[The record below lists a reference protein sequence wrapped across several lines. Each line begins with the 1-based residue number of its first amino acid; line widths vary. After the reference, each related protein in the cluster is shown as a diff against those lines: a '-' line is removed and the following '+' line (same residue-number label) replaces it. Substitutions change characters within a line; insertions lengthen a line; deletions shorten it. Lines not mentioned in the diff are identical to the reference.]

1 MSLGRDDTTI
11 TLLDE
16 ETINKIAAGEVIE
29 RPASVVKELVENS
42 IDAGASAITIELR
55 GAPGEFIRVS
65 DDGSGMTRG
74 DAKAAFLRHATSK
87 IRRADDLQ
95 NVRTMGFRGEAL
107 ASIAAVARVELVT
120 RREVDQV
127 GTRVVYE
134 GGSLVQ
140 VEDAPSPAGTAVTC
154 RDLFFNTPAR
164 RKFQRRPATELDHI
178 RDTVA
183 RVALA
188 WPGVRFRL
196 VQDGRDLLL
205 AQGQPGGD
213 RRAAI
218 ASLYGAT
225 LAKALLPLVAGTGRT
240 SIEGF
245 ISPPDLSRANRD
257 MQHVFVNGR
266 PVSAPAVARAIENAY
281 ARRLPPGRYPVVFL
295 WISTDPASVDVNVH
309 PAKREVRF
317 SAGHEVFQLAA
328 QAAASALHSSAAVPN
343 LGRRLGPDPRGDG
356 AALDRHAAPTW
367 TVRDGPGAYGYRA
380 GHPAGLEVELGEA
393 EGGVVSPQAS
403 RAVGTA
409 GPRTRFVPLGV
420 FMNTY
425 ILAADD
431 GDLVIIDQHAAH
443 ERILYEAVLAGLST
457 GAPEVQT
464 LIPTT
469 LELSPRVES
478 RVCAMLEELSRL
490 GFLLEP
496 FGQSA
501 LILRGVPAVLGSLR
515 GARDV
520 ADVVR
525 ESLEAC
531 FGAPE
536 DDAYKGIDL
545 VARVAAEVAC
555 KAAVKANHALEAPEI
570 DRLLADLAKASDPY
584 SCPHGRPTILR
595 IGKGEIERAFRRV

>member
-1 MSLGRDDTTI
+1 MSRGRDDTTI
-11 TLLDE
+11 TVLDE

-65 DDGSGMTRG
+65 DDGSGMSRG

-87 IRRADDLQ
+87 IRRATDLQ
-95 NVRTMGFRGEAL
+95 DVRTMGFRGEAL

-120 RREVDQV
+120 RREVDPI

-183 RVALA
+183 RLALA

-196 VQDGRDLLL
+196 VQGGRDVLV

-213 RRAAI
+213 KRSAI

-225 LAKALLPLVAGTGRT
+225 LAKTLLPLVAGTTRT

-257 MQHVFVNGR
+257 VQCVFVNGR

-281 ARRLPPGRYPVVFL
+281 GRRLPSGRYPAIFL
-295 WISTDPASVDVNVH
+295 WISTDPTSIDVNVH

-317 SAGHEVFQLAA
+317 CAGHEVFQLAA
-328 QAAASALHSSAAVPN
+328 QAAASALHSPAAVPD
-343 LGRRLGPDPRGDG
+343 LGRKLGLGLGEHGPVAGGG
-356 AALDRHAAPTW
+356 AAPAW
-367 TVRDGPGAYGYRA
+367 TARDGPGAYSCRDV
-380 GHPAGLEVELGEA
+380 HPAGLELEQA
-393 EGGVVSPQAS
+393 QASRVSRPQAS
-403 RAVGTA
+403 GSAQPRAH
-409 GPRTRFVPLGV
+409 FVPLGV
-420 FMNTY
+420 FMDTY

-469 LELSPRVES
+469 LELSPRAGS
-478 RVCAMLEELSRL
+478 RVPAMLEELSRL

-496 FGQSA
+496 FGQSS
-501 LILRGVPAVLGSLR
+501 LILRGVPAALGSLH
-515 GARDV
+515 GAHDV
-520 ADVVR
+520 ADIVR

-531 FGAPE
+531 FGAAE
-536 DDAYKGIDL
+536 DDAYKGVDL
-545 VARVAAEVAC
+545 ASRVAAEVAC
-555 KAAVKANHALEAPEI
+555 KAAVKANHALEVPEI
-570 DRLLADLAKASDPY
+570 ERLLVDLARASDPY
-584 SCPHGRPTILR
+584 SCPHGRPTVLR
-595 IGKGEIERAFRRV
+595 IGRGELERAFRRA